1 VNAVI
6 PFLLAV
12 GLAFGPPADP
22 PPKVGGTFGGGPPP
36 AWIEIGTRSGWL
48 AYGSYC
54 WRTACVDMV
63 PPESR
68 SDLPRI
74 KVRPRQML
82 RVHLGFTPAL
92 ARVHMLRGDRAVAVP
107 STRGRR
113 SISFRARR
121 GILMIAASASRGTP
135 SYLARLV

>member
-1 VNAVI
+1 V
-6 PFLLAV
+6 LAV
-12 GLAFGPPADP
+12 GLVLAPPTGP
-22 PPKVGGTFGGGPPP
+22 PPKVGGTIGVGPPP
-36 AWIEIGTRSGWL
+36 AWVEVGRRSRWL

-54 WRTACVDMV
+54 WITACVDMV
-63 PPESR
+63 PPQTR

-74 KVRPRQML
+74 KVKPGQML

-121 GILMIAASASRGTP
+121 GVLMVAASASRGTP